1 MRVNKKSPLKSDKT
15 QTSRAHKRGVV
26 GYSRKSALLEDAIT
40 QMNAGK
46 YGRSSTALKELLALD
61 PQNMEARRLFAT
73 LHLRLGS
80 LIPARQAFD
89 SLIDE
94 AFQRQDYWLAESLLR
109 EYLAAGPRCVPFLE
123 KLGGLYQEKGDTL
136 EAVAEFGKA
145 IDILIEDPDPDHPQH
160 ASQLYDKVRALA
172 PASPVAFRLASF
184 FDAQTGELLA
194 RQPRDSGPSTD
205 APSLDMPE
213 AIQGGTTGPEPMDG
227 VMPWEIQDPLVTP
240 PDSPDAV
247 VVSDSSELLIP
258 PTVTDLLTPQA
269 HQHDGALPPSD
280 LPLPEQ
286 AQTMSSTSEVGS
298 AASDE
303 PRTDE
308 GGPVP
313 SGSQIDDLPGQV
325 ELGGS
330 PSLAPPSVPADDAIA
345 AQEPDKGL
353 VEAEPEASFDASVP
367 LMGVAPQD
375 STTAPES
382 LMSSIQPAED
392 ISDMSSCQVEERSI
406 LAVESAET
414 QLVPDSIVSSG
425 GPIESQ
431 EQDGWVS
438 EAEPRAP
445 YDASDP
451 FTVVVPTEL
460 TIASEAPASSIQFSE
475 DTSVRASS
483 QVKEISAP
491 EFLGT
496 EQSSVSPIEV
506 EDRQPS
512 LLQLVET
519 EPKEVVTEQPPGTPN
534 PSSPESVSGNEVSEP
549 WKQPGFS
556 WESLFN
562 SAWKFGS
569 DHSAPASPSKATETN
584 VEEAPTPALAAAP
597 HQEQVL
603 EDQAV
608 EIPEREESTSFGDH
622 TSAGSPI
629 APMPWDHVQES
640 VISIPPA
647 QVDPPMTEGLKLAVD
662 PSPHPA
668 EPELSP
674 TVSESQVQ
682 PPSSQDI
689 PAEETDSF
697 SIVQTPQTP
706 VSPEPEISAA
716 DLEHTTFEAEQA
728 SAPAESEPEFRVVSA
743 PKMDE
748 SPPLE
753 APAAALA
760 TPVFENGPVADA
772 VLSPSEAPSKGAD
785 SFLSTKDDRAITAA
799 ESPVQESVPESPV
812 APAQPSSETLSNE
825 ADEISPSSSLRAQ
838 QRIWDS
844 PPELIE
850 EAPQPA
856 REPAAVQ
863 AHEPQ
868 PQAMPFV
875 EARAPIPKLVSEPV
889 AEQEEWVKA
898 GESIRFIEQPHAAPV
913 AQVPPASSERQDI
926 GRSMSVAAAVDVLF
940 ESSHNVK
947 AIETREDVAE
957 SKPRRKSGS
966 MLIRAR
972 SAIAGFV
979 NSCFSTTRAIVVTCI
994 GLVMLSGILIAL
1006 GIGAIGLTWLIMEE
1020 SPAPVFQSLTTTPQ
1034 RTLSDFKK
1042 NGYLFLLGFDVS
1054 VGHDPIQ
1061 AGYDRKPE
1069 THDGKL
1075 ALACLGSSG
1084 SGTVE
1089 GLNASA
1095 NVMRGWVRSSDPV
1108 GAFKSHQQTIK
1119 EWGNQ
1124 HESAL
1129 NRYSQ
1134 WQKLPFEDWGYGQ
1147 TVSPPCTAMVFAHQ
1161 LHVADGFLQ
1170 SADLGIDRLET
1181 DMEAW
1186 RIVLSQ
1192 AKTLAVKM
1200 LALQAITDDIA
1211 VASGLLAGSNF
1222 DGKYLGRVTKV
1233 LRPLDQGELS
1243 MRWPMQSELVAASKT
1258 YETQLKAARAEE
1270 QPVYTMV
1277 ASALPLPMQR
1287 RLNDY
1292 AEYYDASYK
1301 AAGEGRYGSL
1311 PKWKDYIRFPASG
1324 VMDHLTNPI
1333 ENIVGL
1339 EPLAPWDLYNGFVID
1354 TDARLRLA
1362 SLQAWLRRG
1371 PADGDLATRI
1381 AKAGQSLYDPY
1392 TGLPMLLNMKKGVLY
1407 SVGHDG
1413 KDQDADP
1420 QSDVVVEIPVGH
1432 SSTAPVK
1439 SSASSSKSR

>member
-1 MRVNKKSPLKSDKT
+1 VNKKSPLKSDKT

-94 AFQRQDYWLAESLLR
+94 AFERQDYWLAESLLR

-194 RQPRDSGPSTD
+194 RQSSEPGPSTD
-205 APSLDMPE
+205 APSPDMPE
-213 AIQGGTTGPEPMDG
+213 ASQGVTAGPEPMDG
-227 VMPWEIQDPLVTP
+227 VMPWEIQDSLATS
-240 PDSPDAV
+240 PDSPHAAI
-247 VVSDSSELLIP
+247 VSDSLGSLTP
-258 PTVTDLLTPQA
+258 PTVTDLPTPQA
-269 HQHDGALPPSD
+269 LMHGGALPPSD
-280 LPLPEQ
+280 SPSQEQ

-313 SGSQIDDLPGQV
+313 SGSQIDDLPRQI

-330 PSLAPPSVPADDAIA
+330 SSLLPSSVSGDGSAV
-345 AQEPDKGL
+345 AQEQNRGL
-353 VEAEPEASFDASVP
+353 VEAEPAEASFEVSALST
-367 LMGVAPQD
+367 GVAPQD
-375 STTAPES
+375 STIVQEA
-382 LMSSIQPAED
+382 LMSSIQPVED
-392 ISDMSSCQVEERSI
+392 ISDMSSYQVEERSI
-406 LAVESAET
+406 PAVESTET
-414 QLVPDSIVSSG
+414 QLAPDSMVSLG
-425 GPIESQ
+425 NPIESQ
-431 EQDGWVS
+431 EQDGWVA
-438 EAEPRAP
+438 EGEPRAP

-460 TIASEAPASSIQFSE
+460 TTAPEVLASTIQFSE
-475 DTSVRASS
+475 DTSVMASS
-483 QVKEISAP
+483 QVEEIAAP
-491 EFLGT
+491 ESLGT
-496 EQSSVSPIEV
+496 EQSSVPPIEV

-512 LLQLVET
+512 LLHLVET

-556 WESLFN
+556 WESVFD
-562 SAWKFGS
+562 SAWKLGS
-569 DHSAPASPSKATETN
+569 DRSAHGSPSELTETN
-584 VEEAPTPALAAAP
+584 VGEAPTPASAVGS

-603 EDQAV
+603 EDHAV
-608 EIPEREESTSFGDH
+608 KISERKESTSFGDH

-640 VISIPPA
+640 VISIPLA
-647 QVDPPMTEGLKLAVD
+647 QVDPPMTESLNLAVD

-668 EPELSP
+668 EPELSS

-682 PPSSQDI
+682 PPSSPDTSV
-689 PAEETDSF
+689 EEMDAF
-697 SIVQTPQTP
+697 SIVPTRQT
-706 VSPEPEISAA
+706 SASHDLEIPAA
-716 DLEHTTFEAEQA
+716 ELEHTTLESEQT
-728 SAPAESEPEFRVVSA
+728 SAQEESEPQFRVMSVPTIDA
-743 PKMDE
+743 P
-748 SPPLE
+748 PPE
-753 APAAALA
+753 TPTAALA
-760 TPVFENGPVADA
+760 TPVFADEPVADA
-772 VLSPSEAPSKGAD
+772 VTSPSEVLSKD
-785 SFLSTKDDRAITAA
+785 NDFPLNTEDEHAIAA
-799 ESPVQESVPESPV
+799 AQSLVQESMPESSV
-812 APAQPSSETLSNE
+812 ALPQSSSETLSKE
-825 ADEISPSSSLRAQ
+825 TDEIPPPSPLRTQ
-838 QRIWDS
+838 QKIWES
-844 PPELIE
+844 PPEIE
-850 EAPQPA
+850 ETPQPT

-863 AHEPQ
+863 VHEPQ
-868 PQAMPFV
+868 PQAMAFV
-875 EARAPIPKLVSEPV
+875 EAQAPIPEPV
-889 AEQEEWVKA
+889 PEAVPEQEEWIKA
-898 GESIRFIEQPHAAPV
+898 GESIRFIEQPHAVSV
-913 AQVPPASSERQDI
+913 AQVSPESAERQDV

-940 ESSHNVK
+940 ESSQDVR
-947 AIETREDVAE
+947 AIEPREDVAAP
-957 SKPRRKSGS
+957 KPRRKSS
-966 MLIRAR
+966 STLIRAR

-979 NSCFSTTRAIVVTCI
+979 SSCFSTTRALVVTCI

-1095 NVMRGWVRSSDPV
+1095 NVIRGWVRSSDPV

-1211 VASGLLAGSNF
+1211 VASGLLVGSDF

-1324 VMDHLTNPI
+1324 VMDYLTNPI

-1339 EPLAPWDLYNGFVID
+1339 EPLAPWDMYNGFVVD
-1354 TDARLRLA
+1354 TDAHLRLA

-1381 AKAGQSLYDPY
+1381 AKAGQSFYDPY
-1392 TGLPMLLNMKKGVLY
+1392 TGLPMLLNMKKGVIY

-1413 KDQDADP
+1413 KDQDADS
-1420 QSDVVVEIPVGH
+1420 QSDVVVQIPVGH
-1432 SSTAPVK
+1432 TSAAAAVK
-1439 SSASSSKSR
+1439 PSASSSKSR

>member
-1 MRVNKKSPLKSDKT
+1 MRANKKPPLKSDKT

-26 GYSRKSALLEDAIT
+26 GYSRKTALLEEAIT

-89 SLIDE
+89 SLISE
-94 AFQRQDYWLAESLLR
+94 ALQRQDYWLAESLLR

-123 KLGGLYQEKGDTL
+123 KLGALYQEKGDAL
-136 EAVAEFGKA
+136 EAVAEFAKA
-145 IDILIEDPDPDHPQH
+145 IDILIEDPDPDNPHH
-160 ASQLYDKVRALA
+160 ASQLYEKIRELA

-184 FDAQTGELLA
+184 FDAQTGKLLA
-194 RQPRDSGPSTD
+194 RQSSDSGPSTD

-213 AIQGGTTGPEPMDG
+213 ASQDVTAGPEPMDG
-227 VMPWEIQDPLVTP
+227 MMPWEIQDSLVTS
-240 PDSPDAV
+240 PDSPNAAT
-247 VVSDSSELLIP
+247 VSDSPGSLIP
-258 PTVTDLLTPQA
+258 PTVTDLPTPQA
-269 HQHDGALPPSD
+269 HRHDEALLPSD
-280 LPLPEQ
+280 PPLQEQ
-286 AQTMSSTSEVGS
+286 TQTVSSTSEVGS

-308 GGPVP
+308 GGSTS
-313 SGSQIDDLPGQV
+313 SGSQLDDLSGQV
-325 ELGGS
+325 ELGDS
-330 PSLAPPSVPADDAIA
+330 HSLAPPSVSVDGSAA
-345 AQEPDKGL
+345 AQEQDRGL
-353 VEAEPEASFDASVP
+353 VETALEASFDASVLSP
-367 LMGVAPQD
+367 GVAPQD

-392 ISDMSSCQVEERSI
+392 ISNMSSSPVEERAVF
-406 LAVESAET
+406 AVESTET
-414 QLVPDSIVSSG
+414 QPASDSMVSPG
-425 GPIESQ
+425 GALESQ
-431 EQDGWVS
+431 EQDGWV
-438 EAEPRAP
+438 AEGEPHAP

-451 FTVVVPTEL
+451 STVVVPTEL
-460 TIASEAPASSIQFSE
+460 TTAPEAPASAIQFSE
-475 DTSVRASS
+475 DTSVMASS
-483 QVKEISAP
+483 QVEEISAP
-491 EFLGT
+491 AFLGT
-496 EQSSVSPIEV
+496 EESSVSPIEA
-506 EDRQPS
+506 EERQPS
-512 LLQLVET
+512 LLQPVET
-519 EPKEVVTEQPPGTPN
+519 ESKKIVAEQPPDMRALSNTEP
-534 PSSPESVSGNEVSEP
+534 VSGNEVSEP

-556 WESLFN
+556 WESVFN

-569 DHSAPASPSKATETN
+569 DRSAHVPPSEFTETN
-584 VEEAPTPALAAAP
+584 VGEAPTPASAVGS

-603 EDQAV
+603 EDHAV
-608 EIPEREESTSFGDH
+608 EIPERKESTSFGDH

-640 VISIPPA
+640 VISIPPT
-647 QVDPPMTEGLKLAVD
+647 QVDPPMTESLKLAVD
-662 PSPHPA
+662 PSLDPA
-668 EPELSP
+668 EPELPP
-674 TVSESQVQ
+674 TVSKRQVQ
-682 PPSSQDI
+682 PPSSPDI
-689 PAEETDSF
+689 SIEKTDSF
-697 SIVQTPQTP
+697 SIVQTSQTS
-706 VSPEPEISAA
+706 VSPDPEISAA
-716 DLEHTTFEAEQA
+716 ELEHTAFETEQV
-728 SAPAESEPEFRVVSA
+728 SAPAEPEPQFRVVSA
-743 PKMDE
+743 PTIDE
-748 SPPLE
+748 PPPLE
-753 APAAALA
+753 VPTAALA
-760 TPVFENGPVADA
+760 STVFTDEPVADT
-772 VLSPSEAPSKGAD
+772 VPSPSDVPSKDDDFLLNTEDEPAIAAD
-785 SFLSTKDDRAITAA
+785 Q
-799 ESPVQESVPESPV
+799 SPVQEFTPESPV
-812 APAQPSSETLSNE
+812 ALPQPSSETLSKE
-825 ADEISPSSSLRAQ
+825 TDEIPPPSPLRTQ
-838 QRIWDS
+838 QRIFDS
-844 PPELIE
+844 QPEIGE
-850 EAPQPA
+850 TSQRV
-856 REPAAVQ
+856 RETAEVQ
-863 AHEPQ
+863 AQEPQ
-868 PQAMPFV
+868 PQAMAFV
-875 EARAPIPKLVSEPV
+875 EARTPIPEPV
-889 AEQEEWVKA
+889 PEPMSKQEDWGKAE
-898 GESIRFIEQPHAAPV
+898 ESIRFIEQPHAAPV
-913 AQVPPASSERQDI
+913 AQVPPGSSERQDVS
-926 GRSMSVAAAVDVLF
+926 RSMSVAAAVDVLF
-940 ESSHNVK
+940 ESSQNVR
-947 AIETREDVAE
+947 ATEIREPVAE
-957 SKPRRKSGS
+957 SKPRRKSS
-966 MLIRAR
+966 SALVRAR
-972 SAIAGFV
+972 LAIAGFV
-979 NSCFSTTRAIVVTCI
+979 SSCFSTTRALVVTCV
-994 GLVMLSGILIAL
+994 GLVILTGVLIAL

-1020 SPAPVFQSLTTTPQ
+1020 SPSPVFQSLTTTPQ

-1054 VGHDPIQ
+1054 VGQDPIQ

-1069 THDGKL
+1069 THDSKL
-1075 ALACLGSSG
+1075 ALACFGNSG
-1084 SGTVE
+1084 SRTVE
-1089 GLNASA
+1089 GSNASA

-1124 HESAL
+1124 NELAL

-1147 TVSPPCTAMVFAHQ
+1147 TVSPPCAAMVFAHQ

-1170 SADLGIDRLET
+1170 GADLGIDRLET

-1200 LALQAITDDIA
+1200 LALQAINDDIA
-1211 VASGLLAGSNF
+1211 VASGALIRSDF

-1243 MRWPMQSELVAASKT
+1243 MRWPMQSELVSASKT

-1311 PKWKDYIRFPASG
+1311 PKWKDHIRFPAAG

-1339 EPLAPWDLYNGFVID
+1339 EPLAPWDLYNGFVVD
-1354 TDARLRLA
+1354 TDAHLRLA

-1392 TGLPMLLNMKKGVLY
+1392 TGMPMLMNMKKGVLY

-1420 QSDVVVEIPVGH
+1420 QSDVVVQIPVGH
-1432 SSTAPVK
+1432 TSAAPAK